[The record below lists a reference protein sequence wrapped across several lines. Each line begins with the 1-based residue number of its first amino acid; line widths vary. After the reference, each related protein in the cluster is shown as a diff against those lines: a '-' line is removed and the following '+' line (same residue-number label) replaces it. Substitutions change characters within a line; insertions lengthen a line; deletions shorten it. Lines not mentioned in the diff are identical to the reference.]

1 MNHPNFFI
9 AKLYSHP
16 RINSKFFTASMW
28 SQTERDFK
36 CQNEIEKIDGSQ
48 RCASHSILIVFI
60 SATERRQNIT
70 ELVEERDINNSTVLH
85 LAAGTNDLKTGE
97 VCLQNGA
104 DINALKSNN
113 ETSLYV
119 ATVKGN
125 LQMVKLL
132 VRKGADVNVKNADT
146 KTVLHR

>member
-1 MNHPNFFI
+1 MTINDMRFNF
-9 AKLYSHP
+9 L
-16 RINSKFFTASMW
+16 
-28 SQTERDFK
+28 FK
-36 CQNEIEKIDGSQ
+36 Y
-48 RCASHSILIVFI
+48 ASHSHRNVFL

-70 ELVEERDINNSTVLH
+70 ELVEDRDINNNTVLH
-85 LAAGTNDLKTGE
+85 LAAGANDLKTAM

-132 VRKGADVNVKNADT
+132 LQKGADVNIKNADS